1 MAYFKVIT
9 LWLLVITSVLIN
21 LKDVNAATE
30 YNRYLAHIFHK
41 YGNGGTMSFEVI
53 CTLVNKVILLIFIYL
68 LTYYIYNTFK
78 LMQNKCDFYLICF
91 YFIIYFLEIHNQKS
105 KHTCM

>member
-9 LWLLVITSVLIN
+9 LWVLVSTCMLVN

-41 YGNGGTMSFEVI
+41 YGNGGTMSFEVSRHF
-53 CTLVNKVILLIFIYL
+53 LKKVVFLFINNYLLIIL
-68 LTYYIYNTFK
+68 
-78 LMQNKCDFYLICF
+78 
-91 YFIIYFLEIHNQKS
+91 
-105 KHTCM
+105 